1 MTGNLIKLLTN
12 LTKFKLDY
20 TSNNYWDWVVLGTA
34 IFSLSLSHSLTHS
47 LQENISKSQKAL
59 LVRCSRTC
67 IQVPCIQGGHPLL
80 SGQFSKSQFFVHT
93 NTVCL
98 RRKTDNI
105 FLFNAP
111 FLFVISLNCWLQIDI
126 GETWSL
132 WRTWLLS
139 TWLKI
144 CSNIY
149 QSWCVKSACFTMYLP
164 ASQIL

>member
-1 MTGNLIKLLTN
+1 MR
-12 LTKFKLDY
+12 
-20 TSNNYWDWVVLGTA
+20 
-34 IFSLSLSHSLTHS
+34 LSCSRYCNIYSFTHSLTHS
-47 LQENISKSQKAL
+47 L
-59 LVRCSRTC
+59 T
-67 IQVPCIQGGHPLL
+67 HPLT
-80 SGQFSKSQFFVHT
+80 SGEHLQISESIIGKMQSNLYTSALYSGRPPSVKRPVFKVPIFRSYKHCMFKE
-93 NTVCL
+93 
-98 RRKTDNI
+98 KTDNI

-111 FLFVISLNCWLQIDI
+111 FLFVISLNRWLQIDI

-164 ASQIL
+164 ASQML